1 MSEYAIPN
9 LSQRCPLHY
18 LVYLNPWDNKRF
30 NLSSSLGYCILIG
43 HGFDIVSSL
52 LEDKTD
58 LLKQKTAN
66 GSSNYTDSS
75 SGEEDTR
82 PKYFRRSSCR
92 LVLIAA
98 SGILLSALVLRTI
111 NRNAIWKNRETLFKW
126 DFVISNCQGY
136 LVHLATFLFA
146 ISPLT
151 WLCVTCM
158 IEFRKISIYFYKL
171 I

>member
-126 DFVISNCQGY
+126 DFVIPNCHCTFSYIFVCY
-136 LVHLATFLFA
+136 LT
-146 ISPLT
+146 SYLT
-151 WLCVTCM
+151 MRYMYDWILY
-158 IEFRKISIYFYKL
+158 KIPIYFYKL